1 MRGRGSGARFIGMK
15 FLIYA
20 FLAVA
25 LISLVVGIAIGL
37 AMKLIGLI
45 VMGALIVAGILFV
58 ARLMRGSR
66 PLS

>member
-1 MRGRGSGARFIGMK
+1 MK

-20 FLAVA
+20 LLAVA
-25 LISLVVGIAIGL
+25 ALSFVVGVAIGL
-37 AMKLIGLI
+37 AMNLIGLI
-45 VMGALIVAGILFV
+45 VVPALIVVGILFV

>member
-1 MRGRGSGARFIGMK
+1 MK

-25 LISLVVGIAIGL
+25 VLSFVVGIAIGL

>member
-1 MRGRGSGARFIGMK
+1 MK

-66 PLS
+66 PLP